1 MSRIGKKPIEIP
13 AGVTVTLDNGVI
25 DVKGPKGELS
35 RPIDPVVD
43 CKIEGNVITFACGK
57 EGEKLPGDVHAKHGL
72 YRALVANMVKGV
84 HEGFK
89 RNLVIN
95 GVGYKAAV
103 QGDKLVL
110 NIGYSHPVEVVAP
123 KGIKFECPTQT
134 DIVVSGF
141 DKELVGQT
149 AANIKAKRP
158 VEPYHAYG
166 VRYKEETVILKEG
179 KKAGK

>member
-1 MSRIGKKPIEIP
+1 MSRIGKKPITLP
-13 AGVTVTLDNGVI
+13 AGVTLSCENGLVT
-25 DVKGPKGELS
+25 VKGAKGTLTRQIEQCIGVE
-35 RPIDPVVD
+35 IDGATVTMTCP
-43 CKIEGNVITFACGK
+43 EGAK
-57 EGEKLPGDVHAKHGL
+57 SDVQAKHGL

-84 HEGFK
+84 SEGFT
-89 RNLVIN
+89 RNLIIN

-103 QGDKLVL
+103 QGNKLVL
-110 NIGYSHPVEVVAP
+110 NIGYSHPIEVVAP
-123 KGIKFECPTQT
+123 EGITFTCPTQT
-134 DIVVSGF
+134 EITVAGI

-166 VRYKEETVILKEG
+166 VRYKEETVIMKEG

>member
-1 MSRIGKKPIEIP
+1 MSRIGKKPITIP
-13 AGVTVTLDNGVI
+13 AGVTVTNDNGVI
-25 DVKGPKGELS
+25 TVTGAKGTITRNIGTV
-35 RPIDPVVD
+35 IG
-43 CKIEGNVITFACGK
+43 CQIEGNVINMTCP
-57 EGEKLPGDVHAKHGL
+57 EGANSDVQAKHGL

-84 HEGFK
+84 TEGFK
-89 RNLVIN
+89 RNVIIN

-110 NIGYSHPVEVVAP
+110 NIGFSHPVEMVAP
-123 KGIKFECPTQT
+123 AGIKFECPTQT
-134 DIVVSGF
+134 EIVVSGV

-166 VRYKEETVILKEG
+166 IRYKEEVVTLKVG
-179 KKAGK
+179 KRTGK

>member
-1 MSRIGKKPIEIP
+1 MSRIGKKPIVLP
-13 AGVTVTLDNGVI
+13 AGVSVVI
-25 DVKGPKGELS
+25 DGSTITVKGPKGTLV
-35 RPIDPVVD
+35 RTIDSVIECQVNGNEVVFNCPD
-43 CKIEGNVITFACGK
+43 NASNE
-57 EGEKLPGDVHAKHGL
+57 VHAKHGL

-84 HEGFK
+84 HDGFE
-89 RNLVIN
+89 RRLIIN

-103 QGDKLVL
+103 QGNKLVL
-110 NIGYSHPVEVVAP
+110 NIGYSHPIEVVAP
-123 KGIKFECPTQT
+123 EGIKFECPAQT
-134 DIVVSGF
+134 EIVVSGF

>member
-13 AGVTVTLDNGVI
+13 AGVTVAFNNGIV
-25 DVKGPKGELS
+25 DVKGPKGELT
-35 RPIDPVVD
+35 R
-43 CKIEGNVITFACGK
+43 KIEDGLGCTIEDGKVHITCPDNA
-57 EGEKLPGDVHAKHGL
+57 ETELQAKHGL
-72 YRALVANMVKGV
+72 FRALVHNMVVGV
-84 HEGFK
+84 HDGFA
-89 RNLVIN
+89 RNLIIN

-110 NIGYSHPVEVVAP
+110 NIGYSNPVEVIAP
-123 KGIKFECPTQT
+123 KGITFECPSATE
-134 DIVVSGF
+134 IVVKGF

-166 VRYKEETVILKEG
+166 VRYKEQVVVMKEG

>member
-1 MSRIGKKPIEIP
+1 MSRIGKKPITLP
-13 AGVTVTLDNGVI
+13 AGVTFNYDNGVVT
-25 DVKGPKGELS
+25 VKGSKGTLTRNIGNEIGVE
-35 RPIDPVVD
+35 IDGATVTMTCPD
-43 CKIEGNVITFACGK
+43 GAKS
-57 EGEKLPGDVHAKHGL
+57 DVQAKHGL

-84 HEGFK
+84 SEGFT
-89 RNLVIN
+89 RNLIIN

-103 QGDKLVL
+103 QGNKLVL
-110 NIGYSHPVEVVAP
+110 NIGYSHPIEVVAP
-123 KGIKFECPTQT
+123 EGISFACPTQT
-134 DIVVSGF
+134 EITVSGI

-166 VRYKEETVILKEG
+166 VRYKEETVIMKEG

>member
-1 MSRIGKKPIEIP
+1 MSRIGKKPVVIP
-13 AGVTVTLDNGVI
+13 AGVTVTFENDVI
-25 DVKGPKGELS
+25 TVKGAKGTLS
-35 RPIDPVVD
+35 RRIDPVVE
-43 CKIEGNVITFACGK
+43 CKIEGNEIIFSCGK
-57 EGEKLPGDVHAKHGL
+57 EGEKINPDNHAKHGL

-84 HEGFK
+84 HDGFT

-95 GVGYKAAV
+95 GVGYKASV

-110 NIGYSHPVEVVAP
+110 NIGYSHPIEVVAP
-123 KGIKFECPTQT
+123 QGIKFECPTQT
-134 DIVVSGF
+134 DIVVSGY

>member
-1 MSRIGKKPIEIP
+1 MSRIGKKPITLP
-13 AGVTVTLDNGVI
+13 AGVTVSYDNGLVT
-25 DVKGPKGELS
+25 VKGAKGTLS
-35 RPIDPVVD
+35 RHIDSCIGMEIDGAVVTMTCPD
-43 CKIEGNVITFACGK
+43 NAKS
-57 EGEKLPGDVHAKHGL
+57 DVQAKHGL

-84 HEGFK
+84 SEGFTRK
-89 RNLVIN
+89 LIIY

-103 QGDKLVL
+103 QGNKLVL
-110 NIGYSHPVEVVAP
+110 NIGYSHPIEVVAP
-123 KGIKFECPTQT
+123 EGISFACPSQT
-134 DIVVSGF
+134 EITVSGI

-166 VRYKEETVILKEG
+166 VRYKEETVIMKEG

>member
-1 MSRIGKKPIEIP
+1 MSRIGKKPITLP
-13 AGVTVTLDNGVI
+13 AGVTLTNENGLVTVKGAKGTLTRTVDKAIGVEVNGNVVTLTCPDGAKS
-25 DVKGPKGELS
+25 DVQ
-35 RPIDPVVD
+35 
-43 CKIEGNVITFACGK
+43 
-57 EGEKLPGDVHAKHGL
+57 AKHGL

-84 HEGFK
+84 SEGFT
-89 RNLVIN
+89 RNLIIN

-103 QGDKLVL
+103 QGNKLVL
-110 NIGYSHPVEVVAP
+110 NIGYSHPIEVVAP
-123 KGIKFECPTQT
+123 QGITFTCPTQT
-134 DIVVSGF
+134 EITVAGI

-166 VRYKEETVILKEG
+166 VRYKEETVIMKEG

>member
-1 MSRIGKKPIEIP
+1 MSRIGKKPIVLP
-13 AGVTVTLDNGVI
+13 AGVTVSVDGNTI
-25 DVKGPKGELS
+25 TVKGQKGTLV
-35 RPIDPVVD
+35 RTIDPAIECQLNGSEVVFVCPD
-43 CKIEGNVITFACGK
+43 NANNE
-57 EGEKLPGDVHAKHGL
+57 VHAKHGL

-84 HEGFK
+84 HDGFE
-89 RNLVIN
+89 RRLIIN

-103 QGDKLVL
+103 QGSKLVL
-110 NIGYSHPVEVVAP
+110 NIGYSHPVEVLAP
-123 KGIKFECPTQT
+123 EGIKFECPSQT
-134 DIVVSGF
+134 EIVVSGF

>member
-1 MSRIGKKPIEIP
+1 MSRIGKKPIAIP
-13 AGVTVTLDNGVI
+13 AGVTVTCENSVI
-25 DVKGPKGELS
+25 TVKGAKGTLVRE
-35 RPIDPVVD
+35 IDPAIQ
-43 CKIEGNVITFACGK
+43 CKIEGAEITMICPENAS
-57 EGEKLPGDVHAKHGL
+57 GDIQAKHGL

-84 HEGFK
+84 HDGFA
-89 RNLVIN
+89 RNLIIN

-123 KGIKFECPTQT
+123 QGIKFECPSQT
-134 DIVVSGF
+134 EIVVSGY

>member
-1 MSRIGKKPIEIP
+1 MSRIGKKPISIP
-13 AGVTVTLDNGVI
+13 AGVTVTYNNGVI
-25 DVKGPKGELS
+25 DVKGAKGELT
-35 RPIDPVVD
+35 RTIDT
-43 CKIEGNVITFACGK
+43 CI
-57 EGEKLPGDVHAKHGL
+57 DVNIDGATIHLTCPEHASSDVQAKHGL

-84 HEGFK
+84 HDGFA
-89 RNLVIN
+89 RNLIIN

-110 NIGYSHPVEVVAP
+110 NIGYSNPVEVIAP
-123 KGIKFECPTQT
+123 KGISFECPTAT
-134 DIVVSGF
+134 EIVVKGF

-166 VRYKEETVILKEG
+166 VRYKEEVVIMKEG

>member
-1 MSRIGKKPIEIP
+1 MSRIGKKPITLP
-13 AGVTVTLDNGVI
+13 AGVTMTSDNGLI
-25 DVKGPKGELS
+25 TVKGPKGTLT
-35 RPIDPVVD
+35 RTIDTCVSVH
-43 CKIEGNVITFACGK
+43 IEGATVTLTIPDGAK
-57 EGEKLPGDVHAKHGL
+57 RDVQAKHGL
-72 YRALVANMVKGV
+72 YRALLANMVTGV
-84 HEGFK
+84 SSGFT
-89 RNLVIN
+89 RNLIIN
-95 GVGYKAAV
+95 GVGYKVAV

-110 NIGYSHPVEVVAP
+110 NIGYSHPIEVVAP
-123 KGIKFECPTQT
+123 AGIKFETPSATE
-134 DIVVSGF
+134 IVVSGI

>member
-1 MSRIGKKPIEIP
+1 MSRIGKKPITLP
-13 AGVTVTLDNGVI
+13 AGVTLTNDNGLITVKGAKGTLTRNIGTLIGIEIDGNTVTLTCPEGAKS
-25 DVKGPKGELS
+25 DVQ
-35 RPIDPVVD
+35 
-43 CKIEGNVITFACGK
+43 
-57 EGEKLPGDVHAKHGL
+57 AKHGL

-84 HEGFK
+84 SEGFT
-89 RNLVIN
+89 RNLIIN

-103 QGDKLVL
+103 TGNKLVL
-110 NIGYSHPVEVVAP
+110 NIGYSHPIEVTAP
-123 KGIKFECPTQT
+123 QGITFTCPTQT
-134 DIVVSGF
+134 EITVAGI

-166 VRYKEETVILKEG
+166 VRYKEVTVIMKEG

>member
-1 MSRIGKKPIEIP
+1 MSRIGKKPIIIP
-13 AGVTVTLDNGVI
+13 ADVTVTVEGSTFT
-25 DVKGPKGELS
+25 VKGPKGTLV
-35 RPIDPVVD
+35 RTIDSVIGYD
-43 CKIEGNVITFACGK
+43 LNGNVLTFNCPENADGS
-57 EGEKLPGDVHAKHGL
+57 VQAKHGL

-84 HEGFK
+84 SEGFE
-89 RNLVIN
+89 RRLIIN

-103 QGDKLVL
+103 SGNKLIL

-123 KGIKFECPTQT
+123 DGIKFECPTQT
-134 DIVVSGF
+134 EIVVSGY

-166 VRYKEETVILKEG
+166 VRYKEEVVILKEG

>member
-1 MSRIGKKPIEIP
+1 MSRIGKKPITLP
-13 AGVTVTLDNGVI
+13 AGVTLSVDNGIVT
-25 DVKGPKGELS
+25 VKGSKGTLVRNIGNEIGVE
-35 RPIDPVVD
+35 IDGATVTMTCPD
-43 CKIEGNVITFACGK
+43 GAKS
-57 EGEKLPGDVHAKHGL
+57 DVQAKHGL

-84 HEGFK
+84 SEGFT
-89 RNLVIN
+89 RNLIIN

-103 QGDKLVL
+103 QGNKLVL
-110 NIGYSHPVEVVAP
+110 NIGYSHPIEVVAP
-123 KGIKFECPTQT
+123 EGITFACPTQT
-134 DIVVSGF
+134 EITVSGI

-166 VRYKEETVILKEG
+166 VRYKEETVIMKEG

>member
-1 MSRIGKKPIEIP
+1 MSRIGKKPITLP
-13 AGVTVTLDNGVI
+13 AGVTVEVNDELVT
-25 DVKGPKGELS
+25 VKGAKGTLS
-35 RPIDPVVD
+35 RRVEKCIGVEVGAGVVTLTCPD
-43 CKIEGNVITFACGK
+43 DAKSEVQ
-57 EGEKLPGDVHAKHGL
+57 AKHGL

-84 HEGFK
+84 SEGFT
-89 RNLVIN
+89 RSLIIN

-103 QGDKLVL
+103 QGNKLVL
-110 NIGYSHPVEVVAP
+110 NIGYSHPIEVTAP
-123 KGIKFECPTQT
+123 EGIKFECPTQT
-134 DIVVSGF
+134 DIVVSGI

>member
-1 MSRIGKKPIEIP
+1 MSRIGKKPITLP
-13 AGVTVTLDNGVI
+13 AGVTFNFDNGVVT
-25 DVKGPKGELS
+25 VKGSKGTLTRE
-35 RPIDPVVD
+35 IVEKNIGVEVDGAVVTLTCPD
-43 CKIEGNVITFACGK
+43 DAKSEVT
-57 EGEKLPGDVHAKHGL
+57 AKHGL

-84 HEGFK
+84 SEGFT
-89 RNLVIN
+89 RNLIIN

-103 QGDKLVL
+103 QGNKLVL
-110 NIGYSHPVEVVAP
+110 NIGYSHPIEVVAP
-123 KGIKFECPTQT
+123 DGITFTCPTQT
-134 DIVVSGF
+134 EIVVSGI

-166 VRYKEETVILKEG
+166 VRYKEETVIMKEG